1 MQPKNVPLFECQ
13 EPGVFGNRRD
23 TTEVVYG
30 IVYNTEEN
38 FTALAFKKHD
48 DNVVSRDFVLPFSE
62 AVNTHT
68 PRGMMCKFINC
79 KL

>member
-13 EPGVFGNRRD
+13 KPKVGFGNEWD
-23 TTEVVYG
+23 SYEVVYG

-38 FTALAFKKHD
+38 FTALAFKKHGLKHVTD
-48 DNVVSRDFVLPFSE
+48 RDYIMPFPE

-68 PRGMMCKFINC
+68 PRGMMCKFSN
-79 KL
+79 L